1 VPAVGI
7 SSRVVAE
14 LDAVCA
20 IRRAWNF
27 WPTVVALAIELWCR
41 NHPGIMI
48 LGLLT
53 SNQRSHEL
61 LELSD
66 PVMDSVR
73 GSSFLRGWN
82 AAGEGA

>member
-1 VPAVGI
+1 
-7 SSRVVAE
+7 
-14 LDAVCA
+14 
-20 IRRAWNF
+20 
-27 WPTVVALAIELWCR
+27 
-41 NHPGIMI
+41 MI

-82 AAGEGA
+82 AAGEGAR